1 MPQNMENLDE
11 VVETIT
17 RKVAEKLQQMG
28 FLAGQ
33 STTSSCVIDGQEC
46 TDCGHCVTVRPE
58 AVRNI
63 LNSGADRIGAKI
75 GINGSKINR
84 ELAGIIDHTLLKP
97 DASREQLTKVC
108 EEAKQFGFAAVC
120 VNSSNIPLVARLLKG
135 TPVKPIAVVGFP
147 LGAATSQAKAFE
159 AKEAIRAGAQE
170 IDMVV
175 NIGALKSKDYK
186 LVHDDIKAVVEASKP
201 HKVKVIIET
210 AQLNNEE
217 KIVACA
223 LAKTAGAA
231 FVKTSTGF
239 GGGGATVEDIELMR
253 RVVGRDMEVKASGG
267 IRSREDAE
275 KMIKAGADRIGASA
289 SVAIVTGKKTK
300 SNY

>member
-11 VVETIT
+11 VVEVIT
-17 RKVAEKLQQMG
+17 RRVAEKLQQMG
-28 FLAGQ
+28 FLTGQ
-33 STTSSCVIDGQEC
+33 STASSCVIDGQDC
-46 TDCGHCVTVRPE
+46 SDCGHCATKRPE
-58 AVRNI
+58 AVQNI
-63 LNSGADRIGAKI
+63 LNSGADRIGTKI

-97 DASREQLTKVC
+97 DASREQLLKVC
-108 EEAKQFGFAAVC
+108 EEAKQFGFATVC
-120 VNSSNIPLVARLLKG
+120 VNSSNIPLVARQLKG
-135 TPVKPIAVVGFP
+135 TSVKPIAVVGFP

-253 RVVGRDMEVKASGG
+253 RVIGSDMEVKASGG
-267 IRSREDAE
+267 IRTREDAE

-300 SNY
+300 SDY